1 MLSVAL
7 TAFAYS
13 ASRSRFIAC
22 SSAENSY
29 NITQYH
35 NFTDYNIAH
44 NMTNIIQ
51 YLQYHNISNITLHYT
66 QKYYLKLN

>member
-1 MLSVAL
+1 MMSLAL

-35 NFTDYNIAH
+35 NFTDYNI
-44 NMTNIIQ
+44 TQKITDIIQ
-51 YLQYHNISNITLHYT
+51 YLQYHNIFNFTLHYT